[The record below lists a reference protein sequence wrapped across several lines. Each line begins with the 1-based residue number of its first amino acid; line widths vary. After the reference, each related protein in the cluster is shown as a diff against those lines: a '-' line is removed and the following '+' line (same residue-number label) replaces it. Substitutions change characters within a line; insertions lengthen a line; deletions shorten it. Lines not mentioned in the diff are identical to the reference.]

1 MKSLSRIWFPATP
14 WTTAYQAPPSMWFSR
29 QEYWS
34 GVPLSCYWSTKP
46 DLCLSQEPFFFF
58 FRADVQCV
66 LLLVMSH
73 KRLEELV
80 WSNSVTCSHLKSC
93 LKFIKATEFNSTNIY
108 SATSRKEVCV
118 LTAGGGSVMLRYQ
131 HSLSELR
138 RLASPAASLH
148 NLYLI
153 GFTDPKKFTRCWTT
167 LKIKASPN
175 SMFPGMSG
183 TYRSK
188 F

>member
-1 MKSLSRIWFPATP
+1 MNYGTIARWIFNLLLKHKTWLVSKPGAFFLFFPE
-14 WTTAYQAPPSMWFSR
+14 QMCS
-29 QEYWS
+29 
-34 GVPLSCYWSTKP
+34 
-46 DLCLSQEPFFFF
+46 
-58 FRADVQCV
+58 V

-93 LKFIKATEFNSTNIY
+93 LKFIKAIEFNSTNIY
-108 SATSRKEVCV
+108 SATSCREVCV
-118 LTAGGGSVMLRYQ
+118 LRAGGGSVMLRYQ
-131 HSLSELR
+131 HTLSELR

-148 NLYLI
+148 NLFLI
-153 GFTDPKKFTRCWTT
+153 GFSDPKKFTGCWTT
-167 LKIKASPN
+167 LKIKARPN